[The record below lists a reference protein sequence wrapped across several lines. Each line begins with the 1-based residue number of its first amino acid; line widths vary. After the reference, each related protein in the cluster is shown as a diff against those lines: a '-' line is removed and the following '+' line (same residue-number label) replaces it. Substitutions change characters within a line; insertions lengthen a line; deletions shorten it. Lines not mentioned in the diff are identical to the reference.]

1 MKTNRELN
9 KAHEARTSDKIRPK
23 QPEYDFE
30 LLARVIR
37 QWVAT
42 NEQT

>member
-9 KAHEARTSDKIRPK
+9 RAYEARTSDKIRPK
-23 QPEYDFE
+23 QPEFNFE
-30 LLARVIR
+30 PLIKVIR
-37 QWVAT
+37 QWVLK